1 MLVMVLMVLMARHFF
16 FSFQTIYIININDC
30 VFMLCPVL
38 KKMRFKICLAGFVQG
53 RYLMEKVKLC
63 E

>member
-1 MLVMVLMVLMARHFF
+1 MIIARHFL